1 MEQQPFRIECEHD
14 QFIGVYDNVFGPEY
28 CKMVIEHFKYVK
40 GMGHTIARDNHQ
52 AQAHEID
59 DLQYYT
65 HEEFDSAIR
74 VRNSEVNN
82 TFFQGMDSC
91 LQEYAKKYSAIRI
104 GQELRMFANKIQET
118 KVGGGFHAWHAER
131 SRQDNDHRV
140 LAVMMYLN
148 DVQNGGET
156 EFLYQHKRVQAKAG
170 RALIWPAG
178 FTHTHRGNPPLS
190 NTKYIMTS
198 WFEFVG

>member
-1 MEQQPFRIECEHD
+1 MEQQFKIECEHD
-14 QFIGVYDNVFGPEY
+14 QFIGIYDNVFGPDY
-28 CKMVIEHFKYVK
+28 CKNVIEHFQYVK
-40 GMGHTIARDNHQ
+40 AMGHTISRENHQ
-52 AQAHEID
+52 AQTHEID

-65 HEEFDSAIR
+65 HEEFDVGIR

-82 TFFQGMDSC
+82 TFFAGMDAC
-91 LQEYAKKYSAIRI
+91 LKEYAKKYSAIRI

-118 KVGGGFHAWHAER
+118 KIGGGFHAWHAER
-131 SRQDNDHRV
+131 TRSDNDHRV

-148 DVQNGGET
+148 DVKHGGET
-156 EFLYQHKRVQAKAG
+156 EFLYQHKRVQAKQG

>member
-1 MEQQPFRIECEHD
+1 MEQQPLRIECEHD

-82 TFFQGMDSC
+82 TFFQGMDAC

>member
-82 TFFQGMDSC
+82 TFFQGMDAC
-91 LQEYAKKYSAIRI
+91 LQEYAKKYSAIKI

>member
-82 TFFQGMDSC
+82 TFFQGMDAC